1 MEVPF
6 KLGVLTSCKPTER
19 FTMYATLIVK
29 VKEWKKIFAFYLHRL
44 EGLYK
49 YIHNGISVLSLA
61 ETKMK
66 KELEEI
72 ETFLKFHKESL
83 QQVRIFMS
91 DQVFDYNNH
100 NIFSNVMIVMIQLV
114 AI

>member
-1 MEVPF
+1 
-6 KLGVLTSCKPTER
+6 
-19 FTMYATLIVK
+19 MYATLIVK

-44 EGLYK
+44 EDLYK

-61 ETKMK
+61 EATMK

-83 QQVRIFMS
+83 QQVRIFLS
-91 DQVFDYNNH
+91 DQVVIIII
-100 NIFSNVMIVMIQLV
+100 IFLVMS
-114 AI
+114 

>member
-1 MEVPF
+1 ME
-6 KLGVLTSCKPTER
+6 
-19 FTMYATLIVK
+19 
-29 VKEWKKIFAFYLHRL
+29 KIFAFYLHRL
-44 EGLYK
+44 EDLYK

-91 DQVFDYNNH
+91 DQVVDYYNH

-114 AI
+114 AILQCIIMLSSLTFPQALQVNSH

>member
-1 MEVPF
+1 
-6 KLGVLTSCKPTER
+6 
-19 FTMYATLIVK
+19 MYATLIVK

-44 EGLYK
+44 EDLYK

-61 ETKMK
+61 EATMK

-83 QQVRIFMS
+83 QQVRIFLS
-91 DQVFDYNNH
+91 DQVVIIII
-100 NIFSNVMIVMIQLV
+100 IFLVMSW
-114 AI
+114 

>member
-1 MEVPF
+1 ME
-6 KLGVLTSCKPTER
+6 
-19 FTMYATLIVK
+19 
-29 VKEWKKIFAFYLHRL
+29 KIFAFYLHRL

-61 ETKMK
+61 ETNMK

-100 NIFSNVMIVMIQLV
+100 NIFSKYVMIVMIQLV

>member
-1 MEVPF
+1 ME
-6 KLGVLTSCKPTER
+6 
-19 FTMYATLIVK
+19 
-29 VKEWKKIFAFYLHRL
+29 KIFAFYLHRL

-100 NIFSNVMIVMIQLV
+100 NIFSKYVMIVMIQLV

>member
-1 MEVPF
+1 
-6 KLGVLTSCKPTER
+6 
-19 FTMYATLIVK
+19 MYATLIVK

-44 EGLYK
+44 EDLYK

-61 ETKMK
+61 EAKMK

-91 DQVFDYNNH
+91 DQVVIIII
-100 NIFSNVMIVMIQLV
+100 IFLVMS
-114 AI
+114 

>member
-1 MEVPF
+1 
-6 KLGVLTSCKPTER
+6 
-19 FTMYATLIVK
+19 MYATLILK

-44 EGLYK
+44 EDLYK

-61 ETKMK
+61 EATMK

-91 DQVFDYNNH
+91 DQVVIIII
-100 NIFSNVMIVMIQLV
+100 IFLVMSW
-114 AI
+114 

>member
-1 MEVPF
+1 
-6 KLGVLTSCKPTER
+6 
-19 FTMYATLIVK
+19 MYATLILK

-44 EGLYK
+44 EDLYK

-61 ETKMK
+61 EATMK

-91 DQVFDYNNH
+91 DQVVIIII
-100 NIFSNVMIVMIQLV
+100 IFLVMS
-114 AI
+114 

>member
-1 MEVPF
+1 ME
-6 KLGVLTSCKPTER
+6 
-19 FTMYATLIVK
+19 
-29 VKEWKKIFAFYLHRL
+29 KIFAFYLHRL

-100 NIFSNVMIVMIQLV
+100 NYIFSNVMIVMIQLV

>member
-1 MEVPF
+1 ME
-6 KLGVLTSCKPTER
+6 
-19 FTMYATLIVK
+19 
-29 VKEWKKIFAFYLHRL
+29 KIFAFYLHRL

-91 DQVFDYNNH
+91 DQVVDYYNH
-100 NIFSNVMIVMIQLV
+100 NIFCNVMLVMIQLV
-114 AI
+114 TILQCIIMLTSLTLPQAVQVNSH

>member
-1 MEVPF
+1 ME
-6 KLGVLTSCKPTER
+6 
-19 FTMYATLIVK
+19 
-29 VKEWKKIFAFYLHRL
+29 KIFAFYLHRL

-83 QQVRIFMS
+83 QQKDNFKSQDITVTVKSI
-91 DQVFDYNNH
+91 
-100 NIFSNVMIVMIQLV
+100 
-114 AI
+114 

>member
-1 MEVPF
+1 
-6 KLGVLTSCKPTER
+6 
-19 FTMYATLIVK
+19 MYATLIVK

-44 EGLYK
+44 EDLYK

-61 ETKMK
+61 EAKMK

-91 DQVFDYNNH
+91 DQVVIIII
-100 NIFSNVMIVMIQLV
+100 IFLVMSW
-114 AI
+114 

>member
-1 MEVPF
+1 ME
-6 KLGVLTSCKPTER
+6 
-19 FTMYATLIVK
+19 
-29 VKEWKKIFAFYLHRL
+29 KIFAFYLHRL

-72 ETFLKFHKESL
+72 ETFLKFHEESL

-100 NIFSNVMIVMIQLV
+100 NYIFSNVMIVMIQLV

>member
-1 MEVPF
+1 
-6 KLGVLTSCKPTER
+6 
-19 FTMYATLIVK
+19 MYATLIVK

-44 EGLYK
+44 EDLYK

-91 DQVFDYNNH
+91 DQVVIIII
-100 NIFSNVMIVMIQLV
+100 IFLVMS
-114 AI
+114 

>member
-1 MEVPF
+1 ME
-6 KLGVLTSCKPTER
+6 
-19 FTMYATLIVK
+19 
-29 VKEWKKIFAFYLHRL
+29 KIFAFYLHRL

-91 DQVFDYNNH
+91 DQVVDYYNH
-100 NIFSNVMIVMIQLV
+100 NIFSNVMIVMVLQLV